1 MMECREKLSPDN
13 LDRSL
18 RERSSKRKMR
28 RMMAS
33 LMLLLPWL
41 WGVSQSAVAAVLPV
55 VPHQETV
62 VSVNSEVGTVLQFSL
77 PVKTV
82 TAAKMFGISEFSTGV
97 TPAGQKADVR
107 SFVVRPAVN
116 TANESVTF
124 VLANGKPIVLRFVAS
139 AAADKFVDVQVNA
152 PSKAAKGGF
161 LSKELALMRSMLLDE
176 AGSYSREVRRTQV
189 ESAIPRTQAQLV
201 RVYRADALTGYV
213 FTIENHGK
221 KDLVLEPSVLALGS
235 GVVPVLSHLS
245 KSKISPCPIMNSD
258 ASCTATVRFVVR
270 GSADAA
276 PTLGVQPF
284 VKRDALITGGEQ

>member
-1 MMECREKLSPDN
+1 MMECKERSIPRTAK
-13 LDRSL
+13 RSL

-62 VSVNSEVGTVLQFSL
+62 VSVNSEVGTVLQFSS

-97 TPAGQKADVR
+97 NPAGQKADVR
-107 SFVVRPAVN
+107 SFVVRPAVS

-124 VLANGKPIVLRFVAS
+124 VLANGKPVVLRFVAS
-139 AAADKFVDVQVNA
+139 AAADKFVDVQVNSA
-152 PSKAAKGGF
+152 SKLAKGGF
-161 LSKELALMRSMLLDE
+161 LSKEIALMRSMLLDE
-176 AGSYSREVRRTQV
+176 AGTYSREVRRTQV

-213 FTIENHGK
+213 FNIENHGK
-221 KDLVLEPSVLALGS
+221 KDLVLEPSMLALGS
-235 GVVPVLSHLS
+235 GVVPVLSHIS
-245 KSKISPCPIMNSD
+245 KSKISPCPIMISD
-258 ASCTATVRFVVR
+258 AACTATVRFVVR
-270 GSADAA
+270 GPADAA
-276 PTLGVQPF
+276 PALGVQPF
-284 VKRDALITGGEQ
+284 VKSDALITGGEQ

>member
-1 MMECREKLSPDN
+1 MMECREKLFAN
-13 LDRSL
+13 TLDRSL
-18 RERSSKRKMR
+18 REKSCRRKMP

-77 PVKTV
+77 LVKTV

-97 TPAGQKADVR
+97 NPAGQKADVR

-124 VLANGKPIVLRFVAS
+124 VLANGKPVVLRFVAS
-139 AAADKFVDVQVNA
+139 TAADKFVDVQVNSA
-152 PSKAAKGGF
+152 SKLAKGGF

-176 AGSYSREVRRTQV
+176 AGNYSREVRRAQV
-189 ESAIPRTQAQLV
+189 ESAVPRTQAQLV

-213 FTIENHGK
+213 FNIENHGK

-245 KSKISPCPIMNSD
+245 KSKISPCPIMNTD
-258 ASCTATVRFVVR
+258 ASCKATVRFVVR
-270 GSADAA
+270 GPADPS

-284 VKRDALITGGEQ
+284 VKSDALITGGEQ

>member
-1 MMECREKLSPDN
+1 MECRKKLFANN
-13 LDRSL
+13 LDRSHG
-18 RERSSKRKMR
+18 KNARKQKVWSV
-28 RMMAS
+28 MAS

-62 VSVNSEVGTVLQFSL
+62 APVNSEVGTVLQFSL

-82 TAAKMFGISEFSTGV
+82 TAAKMFGISEFSTAV
-97 TPAGQKADVR
+97 NPAGQKADVR

-152 PSKAAKGGF
+152 PTKAAKGGF
-161 LSKELALMRSMLLDE
+161 LSKELALMRAMLLDE
-176 AGSYSREVRRTQV
+176 AGNYSREVRRTQV

-201 RVYRADALTGYV
+201 RVYRGDALTGYV
-213 FTIENHGK
+213 FNIENHSK
-221 KDLVLEPSVLALGS
+221 KDLVLEPSMLALGS

-245 KSKISPCPIMNSD
+245 KSKISPCPIMNTD

-284 VKRDALITGGEQ
+284 VKSDALITGGEQ

>member
-1 MMECREKLSPDN
+1 MECRKKLFANN

-18 RERSSKRKMR
+18 REKFGQRKMW

-97 TPAGQKADVR
+97 NPAGQKADVR

-124 VLANGKPIVLRFVAS
+124 VLAIGKPVVLRFVAS

-152 PSKAAKGGF
+152 PSKAVKGGF
-161 LSKELALMRSMLLDE
+161 LSKEIALMRSMLLDE
-176 AGSYSREVRRTQV
+176 AGNYSREVRRAQV
-189 ESAIPRTQAQLV
+189 ESAISRTQAQLV

-213 FTIENHGK
+213 FNIENHGK
-221 KDLVLEPSVLALGS
+221 KELVLEPSI
-235 GVVPVLSHLS
+235 PVLSHLS
-245 KSKISPCPIMNSD
+245 KSKISPCPIMNTD
-258 ASCTATVRFVVR
+258 ASCTATVRFVLR
-270 GSADAA
+270 GPSDAS

-284 VKRDALITGGEQ
+284 VKSDALITGGEQ

>member
-1 MMECREKLSPDN
+1 MECREKLFAKT
-13 LDRSL
+13 LGRL
-18 RERSSKRKMR
+18 QRKELAERKVWSV
-28 RMMAS
+28 MAS

-41 WGVSQSAVAAVLPV
+41 WGESQSALAAVLPV

-62 VSVNSEVGTVLQFSL
+62 VAVNSEVGTVLQFSS

-97 TPAGQKADVR
+97 NPAGQKADVR

-124 VLANGKPIVLRFVAS
+124 VLAIGKPVVLRFVAS
-139 AAADKFVDVQVNA
+139 SAADKFVDVQVNA

-161 LSKELALMRSMLLDE
+161 LSKEIALMRSMLLDE
-176 AGSYSREVRRTQV
+176 AGNYSREVRRTQV

-213 FTIENHGK
+213 FNIENHGK
-221 KDLVLEPSVLALGS
+221 KDLVLEPSMLAIGS

-245 KSKISPCPIMNSD
+245 KSKISPCPIMNTD

-270 GSADAA
+270 GPADAS
-276 PTLGVQPF
+276 PTLGVHPF
-284 VKRDALITGGEQ
+284 VKSDALITGGEQ

>member
-1 MMECREKLSPDN
+1 MMECRERAFGETLGRLQRKELTERKLWSV
-13 LDRSL
+13 
-18 RERSSKRKMR
+18 
-28 RMMAS
+28 MAS

-41 WGVSQSAVAAVLPV
+41 WGVSQSAVASVLPV

-62 VSVNSEVGTVLQFSL
+62 VAVNSEVGTVLQFSS

-82 TAAKMFGISEFSTGV
+82 TAAKMFGISEFSAGV
-97 TPAGQKADVR
+97 NPAGQKADVR

-139 AAADKFVDVQVNA
+139 SAADKFVDVQVNA

-161 LSKELALMRSMLLDE
+161 LSKELALMRAMLLDE
-176 AGSYSREVRRTQV
+176 VGNYSREVRRTQV

-213 FTIENHGK
+213 FNIENHGK

-245 KSKISPCPIMNSD
+245 KSKISPCPIMNTD

-270 GSADAA
+270 GPLDAS
-276 PTLGVQPF
+276 PTLGLQPF
-284 VKRDALITGGEQ
+284 VKSDAPITGGEQ